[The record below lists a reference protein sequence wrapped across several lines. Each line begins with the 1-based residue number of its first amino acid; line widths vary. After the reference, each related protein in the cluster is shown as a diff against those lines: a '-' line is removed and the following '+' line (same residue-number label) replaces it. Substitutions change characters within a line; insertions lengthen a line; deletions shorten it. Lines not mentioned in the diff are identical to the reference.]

1 MAHTLTGDAVWD
13 IKLVCIPG
21 PAKERF
27 CASTDGRIF
36 RGAVCRGAH
45 HGENM
50 KSPSLLKNRRTNL
63 TEGSI
68 PRQML
73 LFAFPLFL
81 GQLLQ
86 QFYNMADAWVVG
98 NFATNEA
105 FAAVSSA
112 GNVIFL
118 IIGFF
123 NGISV
128 GGGVIIS
135 RYFGARDR
143 ENTRRAVHTNV
154 VMGVFASLLAT
165 FTGLALVRHVV
176 VWMNV
181 PADVMPDALTYY
193 GVYFGGVSTVIM
205 YNIGMS
211 VMRALG
217 DSLHPLGYLLISSIL
232 NVALDL
238 LLVAGLKMGV
248 AGAAWATVV
257 SQGVSAALCFLHLAR
272 AGDDSRLSWREMR
285 LYPDIMKQVL
295 FQGIPTGVQGAVISV
310 GNLVLQSHI
319 NSFGAY
325 AMSGH
330 GAYSKIEGF
339 AFLPVNSMSMSL
351 PTFVSQNLGAGEYRR
366 ARRGAVFGIVF
377 GMVFAEAV
385 GLAFYFGAEPL
396 LRFFA
401 PDMRSVGYGMAYA
414 RVTTLFYCLL
424 SFSHCAAGVLRGCG
438 KSVVPMLT
446 MLFFWCG
453 VRILFAAFALSRW
466 REFTAIAWAYP
477 ITWSLSTLVFLVFL
491 LCTDWT
497 RGFEKA

>member
-1 MAHTLTGDAVWD
+1 
-13 IKLVCIPG
+13 
-21 PAKERF
+21 
-27 CASTDGRIF
+27 
-36 RGAVCRGAH
+36 
-45 HGENM
+45 M
-50 KSPSLLKNRRTNL
+50 KAASLLKNRRIDL
-63 TEGSI
+63 TEGPI

-86 QFYNMADAWVVG
+86 QFYNLADAWVVG
-98 NFATNEA
+98 NFSTNEA

-123 NGISV
+123 NGISI
-128 GGGVIIS
+128 GGGVVIS

-154 VMGVFASLLAT
+154 LMGLAASALAT
-165 FTGLALVRHVV
+165 VTGLLLVRHIV

-181 PADVMPDALTYY
+181 PEDVIPDALTYY
-193 GVYFGGVSTVIM
+193 GIYFGGVTTVIM

-217 DSLHPLGYLLISSIL
+217 DSVHPLYYLLISSLL

-238 LLVAGLKMGV
+238 VLVAGLGLG
-248 AGAAWATVV
+248 AGGAAWATVI
-257 SQGVSAALCFLHLAR
+257 SQGVSAVLCLGHMTR
-272 AGDDSRLSWREMR
+272 AGDESRLSRRDLR
-285 LYPDIMKQVL
+285 LYPDIMRQVL
-295 FQGIPTGVQGAVISV
+295 VQGIPTGVQGAVISV

-351 PTFVSQNLGAGEYRR
+351 PTFVSQNLGAGNIKR
-366 ARRGAVFGIVF
+366 AKQGALFGILF

-396 LRFFA
+396 LHFFS
-401 PDMRSVGYGMAYA
+401 PDPGSVEYGMAYA

-438 KSVVPMLT
+438 RSVVPMLT

-453 VRILFAAFALSRW
+453 VRILYASFALSRW

-477 ITWSLSTLVFLVFL
+477 ITWSLSTVVFLVFL
-491 LCTDWT
+491 LSTDWT
-497 RGFEKA
+497 RGFGAPVWKKA